1 MPLESGIR
9 SRNCP
14 FLIRPV
20 SGPLLLIYIVPR
32 VSVEWGFF
40 LIYISLS
47 RNGRVAGL
55 DVKIIRFIR
64 FSSIQF
70 YDGGNFAKS
79 NSYPSSPRKILHRS
93 NELLKKI
100 LFEFDKHEVK
110 HAIAKHARASIRMDF
125 HLAIG
130 GGEKK
135 KERKEKWFDFYCST
149 SLETFP

>member
-1 MPLESGIR
+1 M
-9 SRNCP
+9 
-14 FLIRPV
+14 
-20 SGPLLLIYIVPR
+20 
-32 VSVEWGFF
+32 
-40 LIYISLS
+40 
-47 RNGRVAGL
+47 
-55 DVKIIRFIR
+55 
-64 FSSIQF
+64 
-70 YDGGNFAKS
+70 
-79 NSYPSSPRKILHRS
+79 LHRS

>member
-14 FLIRPV
+14 FLIRLV

-93 NELLKKI
+93 NKLLKKI

-110 HAIAKHARASIRMDF
+110 HAIAKHSSF
-125 HLAIG
+125 HPDGLPSCDWR
-130 GGEKK
+130 GEKK